1 MENYY
6 FIFGKMSKIGQQ
18 SITVSPSVNIEITD
32 KTIVVKGQK
41 GQMSITVPH
50 FLAIARDGDI
60 LTVTRQNDSKR
71 QKASHGLY
79 RSLIANAVFGVEK
92 EWEKQIEVVGTGFN
106 VKPQGSGIVLK
117 LGLSHVIDFQPP
129 KEVKITV
136 EGNNIII
143 VSGADKQQVGEV
155 AQQIKSI
162 KKSDPY
168 KGKGLRYKG
177 EVIKLKPGKKAKTTA

>member
-1 MENYY
+1 
-6 FIFGKMSKIGQQ
+6 MSKIGQQ
-18 SITVSPSVNIEITD
+18 PITVSPSVNIEIND

-41 GQMSITVPH
+41 GEISIAVPH
-50 FLAIARDGDI
+50 FLDVTREADI
-60 LTVTRQNDSKR
+60 LTVTRKNDSKR

-136 EGNNIII
+136 EGNNIIT

-162 KKSDPY
+162 KKPDPY

>member
-1 MENYY
+1 
-6 FIFGKMSKIGQQ
+6 MSKIGQQ

-106 VKPQGSGIVLK
+106 VKPQGS
-117 LGLSHVIDFQPP
+117 
-129 KEVKITV
+129 
-136 EGNNIII
+136 
-143 VSGADKQQVGEV
+143 
-155 AQQIKSI
+155 
-162 KKSDPY
+162 
-168 KGKGLRYKG
+168 
-177 EVIKLKPGKKAKTTA
+177 